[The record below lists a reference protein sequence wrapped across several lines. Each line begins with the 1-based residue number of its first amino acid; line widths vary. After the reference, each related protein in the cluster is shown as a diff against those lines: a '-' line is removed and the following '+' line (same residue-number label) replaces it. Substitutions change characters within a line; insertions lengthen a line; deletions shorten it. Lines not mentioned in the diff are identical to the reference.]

1 VSRIAATGLLT
12 LALVAGIAV
21 PAIPCLADRLPRLV
35 ATGSAFGSLICH
47 QRPDRSFTSCGRTW
61 PVCGR
66 CSGLYLGASAGALL
80 VGLGL
85 GRQRRR
91 ADAPPHVRTVGEW
104 RRALLIA
111 AAPTVLSWTLE
122 AVTGLDPGTVA
133 RFVLALPLGLLTAL
147 WLAAV
152 ARGDLR

>member
-1 VSRIAATGLLT
+1 MSRIAATGLLT
-12 LALVAGIAV
+12 LALVAGIAI
-21 PAIPCLADRLPRLV
+21 PTIPCVADRWPRLV
-35 ATGSAFGSLICH
+35 ATGSAVGSLICH
-47 QRPDRSFTSCGRTW
+47 QRPARSFTSCSRTW

-66 CSGLYLGASAGALL
+66 CSGLYLGAACGAVL

-85 GRQRRR
+85 GRRQT
-91 ADAPPHVRTVGEW
+91 VREW

-111 AAPTVLSWTLE
+111 AGPTVLSWTLE

-147 WLAAV
+147 WLGAV

>member
-1 VSRIAATGLLT
+1 MARPIATAILGL
-12 LALVAGIAV
+12 AMVAGSVI
-21 PAIPCLADRLPRLV
+21 PTIPCAAGGVPRLAAAV
-35 ATGSAFGSLICH
+35 YAFGSLICH
-47 QRPDRSFTSCGRTW
+47 QRPERSFTSCGRTW

-66 CSGLYLGASAGALL
+66 CSGLYLGAAAGAVL

-85 GRQRRR
+85 RRR
-91 ADAPPHVRTVGEW
+91 QTVREW

-147 WLAAV
+147 WLGAV

>member
-12 LALVAGIAV
+12 LALVAGIAI
-21 PAIPCLADRLPRLV
+21 PTIPCVADRLPRLV

-66 CSGLYLGASAGALL
+66 CSGLYLGAAAGAVL

-85 GRQRRR
+85 RRR
-91 ADAPPHVRTVGEW
+91 QTVRQW

-111 AAPTVLSWTLE
+111 AAPTVLSWTVE

-147 WLAAV
+147 WLGAV